1 MNQDI
6 NQVGFQTALEWPVNN
21 KHEDMNDEKLQQ
33 IPLSS
38 YREYPAEEMI
48 SRSGKF
54 LREMSG
60 RRSVRSFSDRPVDR
74 EIIENCLLTAG
85 SAPSGANQQPWKFV
99 VVSDQDMKRRIRL
112 AAEEEEMKFYSG
124 GASEEWLSAIR
135 PLDTGPQKPFL
146 DTAPYLIVV
155 FRENYGLDDEGN
167 KIKHYYVRDSV
178 GIAIGMLI
186 AAIHHAGLVSLT
198 HTPSPMG
205 FLNSMLDRPVNETP
219 TMIIVVGYPAD
230 GTVVPSIQKKRLGDI
245 AIFR

>member
-6 NQVGFQTALEWPVNN
+6 NQVGFQTAPEWPVNN

-48 SRSGKF
+48 SRSRKF

-99 VVSDQDMKRRIRL
+99 VV
-112 AAEEEEMKFYSG
+112 
-124 GASEEWLSAIR
+124 
-135 PLDTGPQKPFL
+135 
-146 DTAPYLIVV
+146 
-155 FRENYGLDDEGN
+155 
-167 KIKHYYVRDSV
+167 
-178 GIAIGMLI
+178 
-186 AAIHHAGLVSLT
+186 
-198 HTPSPMG
+198 
-205 FLNSMLDRPVNETP
+205 
-219 TMIIVVGYPAD
+219 
-230 GTVVPSIQKKRLGDI
+230 
-245 AIFR
+245 